1 LKTKLRAVALNGYL
15 KQKKKF
21 DEDLEKEIR
30 ALNQKYEK
38 LAMPLY
44 EKVNNLLKL
53 KDKLIKITKRAQKL
67 FQAEL
72 LKKKN
77 YSN

>member
-1 LKTKLRAVALNGYL
+1 MKTKLRAVALNGYL

>member
-1 LKTKLRAVALNGYL
+1 MVLQLEEEVEKHIKELPDLKIKLRAIALNGLL

-38 LAMPLY
+38 MAMPLY
-44 EKVNNLLKL
+44 EKVNNSLKL
-53 KDKLIKITKRAQKL
+53 
-67 FQAEL
+67 
-72 LKKKN
+72 
-77 YSN
+77 